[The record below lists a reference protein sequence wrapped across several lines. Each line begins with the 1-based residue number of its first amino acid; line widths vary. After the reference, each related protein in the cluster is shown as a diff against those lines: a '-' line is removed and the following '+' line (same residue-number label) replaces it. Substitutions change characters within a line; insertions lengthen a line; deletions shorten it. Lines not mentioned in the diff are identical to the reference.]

1 MSNKRLIITI
11 LILGIIFAFAG
22 LLLALNATGV
32 FDLKTAMADMPVIG
46 KRFQTD
52 DPFMIIAPL
61 EDENKSLKKEIE
73 ELKTLLTEKEKAAE
87 NFNVLKD
94 DYLRQISQLEEK
106 IINLSQKD
114 VQSAQLA
121 QIYSKMEDVEA
132 VRIFD
137 NLDDD
142 TVIGILVKISADKTA
157 SFLAAMDPIRA
168 AKLTAVLT
176 DKAIG
181 VGN

>member
-11 LILGIIFAFAG
+11 LILGVIFAFAG

-32 FDLKTAMADMPVIG
+32 FDIKAAMADMPVIG

-52 DPFMIIAPL
+52 DPLLIVEPL
-61 EDENKSLKKEIE
+61 EDENKSLRKEIE
-73 ELKTLLTEKEKAAE
+73 ELEALLAEREKTATDLNKLKE
-87 NFNVLKD
+87 
-94 DYLRQISQLEEK
+94 DYQQQIEQLEAK
-106 IINLSQKD
+106 IITISQKD
-114 VQSAQLA
+114 TQNAQLA

-132 VRIFD
+132 VRIFN

-142 TVIGILVKISADKTA
+142 TVIGILIKIPTDKTA

-168 AKLTAVLT
+168 AKLTAILT

-181 VGN
+181 TGK

>member
-1 MSNKRLIITI
+1 MSNRRLIITI
-11 LILGIIFAFAG
+11 LILGIVFALAG

-32 FDLKTAMADMPVIG
+32 FDLKTAMADMPLVG

-52 DPFMIIAPL
+52 DPVMIIAPL

-73 ELKTLLTEKEKAAE
+73 ELEELLKEKDLAMQ
-87 NFNVLKD
+87 NFDTAKEEYERKIL
-94 DYLRQISQLEEK
+94 SLEEK
-106 IINLSQKD
+106 MIEISQKD
-114 VQSAQLA
+114 IQSAQLA
-121 QIYSKMEDVEA
+121 QIYSQMEDREA

-137 NLDDD
+137 NLDDN
-142 TVIGILVKISADKTA
+142 TVVGILVKIPSDKTA

-168 AKLTAVLT
+168 AKLTAILT

-181 VGN
+181 TGN